1 VAAGGP
7 QIEKGERIAMSAKAE
22 LEVVCPHCG
31 PVRAE
36 AKDAR
41 CGVDGGGEALCEL
54 DCPACLLPIF
64 MRTTTSV
71 AESIFW
77 FGGREDL
84 RAPLELLEPH
94 TGPPIGWDD
103 VLDIH
108 VALAETTSSVR
119 CTH

>member
-1 VAAGGP
+1 
-7 QIEKGERIAMSAKAE
+7 MSCKAE
-22 LEVVCPHCG
+22 VEVLCPHCG

-64 MRTTTSV
+64 VRTTTSV

-77 FGGREDL
+77 FGGREDP

-94 TGPPIGWDD
+94 TGAPIGWDD

-108 VALAETTSSVR
+108 LALAETTSSVR